1 MTAEKV
7 QTVLDMFDELVKQIK
22 TKDNCNNLWTAN
34 SAVIPVMMLIIYIS
48 GMIGKKYP

>member
-22 TKDNCNNLWTAN
+22 TENNVSNLWTAN

-48 GMIGKKYP
+48 DMIGKKYP

>member
-22 TKDNCNNLWTAN
+22 TKDNVSNLWTAN

-48 GMIGKKYP
+48 DMVGKKYP